1 MLMGMLERPHRPTL
15 RVAVV
20 AGFGITLGLWL
31 LVGYHVTRQL
41 ATAERDAASLSQR
54 YVQAQE
60 RLSSV
65 RAQVL
70 VASVLVRDAVLDTTP
85 RPATDYQR
93 EIDAAYRAIDSELS
107 SYVPVS
113 DSAAEGGRVQRL
125 REEIDA
131 FRRASLDTLAV
142 DRRTWPADARTLLQ
156 RSQPKREA
164 VIAVSEELQAINR
177 LTYVAQQEATAG
189 AQRGLQQQVWTV
201 LGVALALSVLIGW
214 LALRQATRLER
225 RLLTQSHREAQIS
238 ADLHRLSAR
247 LVGAQEEERRRIARE
262 LHDDVGQALSAV
274 NVELAV
280 AERRLE
286 RVGVSS
292 DTLGAARALVDGAL
306 RRTRDVS
313 QLLHPSALEDLGL
326 AAALASVL
334 SGFER
339 RHQVPVDFRNESG
352 PDRFEPEIERAVFR
366 VVQEALTNI
375 ARHARA
381 RRVTVSLARTD
392 DELQVSV
399 ADDGV
404 GFEAGSSSQGASRG
418 LGLVGMRERVS
429 HLGGTL
435 VVTGRPG
442 AGTRIAVRI
451 PIQTT
456 PSGGNDARLEAH
468 ELAHG

>member
-1 MLMGMLERPHRPTL
+1 MERTHRPTL
-15 RVAVV
+15 RAAVI

-31 LVGYHVTRQL
+31 LVGYYVTGQL

-70 VASVLVRDAVLDTTP
+70 VASVLVRDAVLDTIP

-93 EIDAAYRAIDSELS
+93 DIDAAYRTIDHELS
-107 SYVPVS
+107 SYVPVL
-113 DSAAEGGRVQRL
+113 DSAPESGRVQRL

-142 DRRTWPADARTLLQ
+142 DRRTWPGGARTLLQ

-164 VIAVSEELQAINR
+164 VIAVSEEIQAINR
-177 LTYVAQQEATAG
+177 LTYVAQQEATAV
-189 AQRGLQQQVWTV
+189 AQRGLQRQVWTV
-201 LGVALALSVLIGW
+201 LGVALALSVCIGW
-214 LALRQATRLER
+214 LALRHATRLEH
-225 RLLTQSHREAQIS
+225 RLLAQSHREAQIS

-280 AERRLE
+280 AERRLQ
-286 RVGVSS
+286 RAGVTA
-292 DTLGAARALVDGAL
+292 DALGPARALVDGAL

-326 AAALASVL
+326 VAALTSVL

-339 RHQVPVDFRNESG
+339 RHHLPVHFRNESG
-352 PDRFEPEIERAVFR
+352 SERFEPEVERAVFR
-366 VVQEALTNI
+366 LVQEALTNI
-375 ARHARA
+375 ARHAHA
-381 RRVTVSLARTD
+381 SRVTVSLDQAD
-392 DELQVSV
+392 DALRVCV

-404 GFEAGSSSQGASRG
+404 GFDADAPGQGTSRG

-435 VVTGRPG
+435 VVTARPG
-442 AGTRIAVRI
+442 AGARIEVRV
-451 PIQTT
+451 PLRPEPLP
-456 PSGGNDARLEAH
+456 PSDAPLEPH
-468 ELAHG
+468 EVAHG

>member
-1 MLMGMLERPHRPTL
+1 MTDRAHRPTL

-31 LVGYHVTRQL
+31 LVGAHVTRQL
-41 ATAERDAASLSQR
+41 ANAEREAASLSQR

-65 RAQVL
+65 RGQVL

-85 RPATDYQR
+85 RPATDYQHDI
-93 EIDAAYRAIDSELS
+93 EAAYRAIDSELS

-113 DSAAEGGRVQRL
+113 DSTAEGGRVQRL
-125 REEIDA
+125 REAIDT
-131 FRRASLDTLAV
+131 FRRASLHTLTV
-142 DRRTWPADARTLLQ
+142 DRRTWPGNARALLQ
-156 RSQPKREA
+156 RSQPNREA
-164 VIAVSEELQAINR
+164 VIAVSEEIQAINR
-177 LTYVAQQEATAG
+177 LTYVAQQEATAR
-189 AQRGLQQQVWTV
+189 AQRGLQRQVWTV
-201 LGVALALSVLIGW
+201 LGVALALSVFIGW
-214 LALRQATRLER
+214 LALRHAARLER
-225 RLLTQSHREAQIS
+225 RVFAQSHREASIT

-280 AERRLE
+280 VERRLH
-286 RVGVSS
+286 RVGVPF
-292 DTLGAARALVDGAL
+292 DALGAARALVDGAL

-326 AAALASVL
+326 AAALASL
-334 SGFER
+334 LGDFAR
-339 RHQVPVDFRNESG
+339 RHRARVDFRNGSG
-352 PDRFEPEIERAVFR
+352 PDRFEPAIERAVFR
-366 VVQEALTNI
+366 LVQEALTNI
-375 ARHARA
+375 ARHAHA
-381 RRVTVSLARTD
+381 RLVTVSLERGD
-392 DELQVSV
+392 DELSVSV

-404 GFEAGSSSQGASRG
+404 GFDTDSPGQGTSRG

-435 VVTGRPG
+435 VVTSRPG
-442 AGTRIAVRI
+442 AGTRIEAHI
-451 PIQTT
+451 PIGPEPLVQ
-456 PSGGNDARLEAH
+456 NQALEAH
-468 ELAHG
+468 GVVHG

>member
-1 MLMGMLERPHRPTL
+1 MI
-15 RVAVV
+15 

-31 LVGYHVTRQL
+31 LVGYHVTAQL

-93 EIDAAYRAIDSELS
+93 EVEAAYRAIDHELS
-107 SYVPVS
+107 SYVPVL
-113 DSAAEGGRVQRL
+113 DSAAEGGRVQGL
-125 REEIDA
+125 REDIDA

-142 DRRTWPADARTLLQ
+142 DRRTWPGGARTLLQ

-164 VIAVSEELQAINR
+164 VIAVSEEIQAINR
-177 LTYVAQQEATAG
+177 LTYVAQQEATAV
-189 AQRGLQQQVWTV
+189 AQRGLQRQVWTV
-201 LGVALALSVLIGW
+201 LGVALALSVFIGW
-214 LALRQATRLER
+214 LALRHATRLEH
-225 RLLTQSHREAQIS
+225 RLLAQSHREAQIS

-280 AERRLE
+280 AERRSQ
-286 RVGVSS
+286 RAGVTS
-292 DTLGAARALVDGAL
+292 DALGAARALVDGAL

-313 QLLHPSALEDLGL
+313 QLLHPSALDDLGL

-339 RHQVPVDFRNESG
+339 RHHLPVDFRNESG
-352 PDRFEPEIERAVFR
+352 PNRFEPEIERAVFR
-366 VVQEALTNI
+366 LVQEALTNI
-375 ARHARA
+375 ARHAHA
-381 RRVTVSLARTD
+381 SRVTVSLERAD
-392 DELQVSV
+392 DALRVCV

-404 GFEAGSSSQGASRG
+404 GFDADSPGQGTSRG

-442 AGTRIAVRI
+442 AGTRIEVRI
-451 PIQTT
+451 PIR
-456 PSGGNDARLEAH
+456 PEPGAGNDAPLEAH
-468 ELAHG
+468 EVAHG